1 MTEPNNPT
9 CCPMHDE
16 FVKRMEA
23 EHDRINE
30 RLGYLEAQ
38 TQRMTDIALSVKE
51 ISLSVK
57 QVADTQAIHSKKLDI
72 IDSRD
77 AEKWHQV
84 VMYAI
89 TAVIGV
95 VIGIIAN
102 KLGA

>member
-38 TQRMTDIALSVKE
+38 TYSHRFQNK
-51 ISLSVK
+51 
-57 QVADTQAIHSKKLDI
+57 
-72 IDSRD
+72 
-77 AEKWHQV
+77 
-84 VMYAI
+84 
-89 TAVIGV
+89 AVFYQDCRK
-95 VIGIIAN
+95 IIASAHSFLSPLISSKFQLSGSFN
-102 KLGA
+102 N